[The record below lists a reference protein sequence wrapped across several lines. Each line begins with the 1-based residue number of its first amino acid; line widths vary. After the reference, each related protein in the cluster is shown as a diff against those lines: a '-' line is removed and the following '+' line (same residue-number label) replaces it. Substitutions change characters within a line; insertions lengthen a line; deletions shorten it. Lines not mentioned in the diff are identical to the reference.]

1 MNKDILRL
9 SACQALFVSSSSIMI
24 TTSAM
29 VGSNLASK
37 AQYAT
42 LGVGMTFLA
51 MMICSYPMSML
62 MGKVGRRGGFIAGAS
77 VAVCGATM
85 IAIAISKQNF
95 TLYCLSA
102 FVMGC
107 GMSCGQYLRFSAVE
121 VAGKLYKGKAIS
133 YVLAGGIIAAILGP
147 NLARFSRD
155 LLDVEFAG
163 AYVGAAVL
171 FTLMIIIIFFVN
183 FPPVVEQ
190 NKSQTKTPLLEIIT
204 RPIFIVAA
212 MSALTAYGSM
222 NLIMTAT
229 PLSMHQHGHEFSKAA
244 LVIQWHI
251 LGMFIPSLFTGT
263 LIQRLGL
270 VPMMMAGCVM
280 IIVCTLCN
288 ISGSSYAQY
297 ILALIFL
304 GVGWNF
310 LFVGATQLLTS
321 AYSEQEKSKT
331 QGFNDLLVAFS
342 VAATALTSGWF
353 LSEFGWS
360 FMNVM
365 VLVAVGVT
373 LAILIVFNFSAYRQR
388 SYAD

>member
-1 MNKDILRL
+1 
-9 SACQALFVSSSSIMI
+9 
-24 TTSAM
+24 M

-42 LGVGMTFLA
+42 LGVGMTYLA
-51 MMICSYPMSML
+51 VMMCSYPMSIL
-62 MGKVGRRGGFIAGAS
+62 MGKIGRRGGFLVGAC
-77 VAVCGATM
+77 VALCGAAL

-95 TLYCLSA
+95 ALYCLSA

-147 NLARFSRD
+147 NLARFTREM
-155 LLDVEFAG
+155 LDVEFAG
-163 AYVGAAVL
+163 AYVGAAAL
-171 FTLMIIIIFFVN
+171 FALMMLIIFFVK

-190 NKSQTKTPLLEIIT
+190 NKTQTKTPLLEIIS

-212 MSALTAYGSM
+212 MAALTAYGSM

-270 VPMMMAGCVM
+270 LPMMMAGCVM
-280 IIVCTLCN
+280 IIICTLCN
-288 ISGSSYAQY
+288 LSGSSYAQY
-297 ILALIFL
+297 ALALVLL

-310 LFVGATQLLTS
+310 LYVGATQLLTS
-321 AYSEQEKSKT
+321 AYTEQEKSKT

-342 VAATALTSGWF
+342 VAATALTSGWL

-360 FMNVM
+360 YMNTM
-365 VLVAVGVT
+365 VLVAVGIT
-373 LAILIVFNFSAYRQR
+373 LAILIIFNFSTYRER

>member
-1 MNKDILRL
+1 
-9 SACQALFVSSSSIMI
+9 MI

-29 VGSNLASK
+29 VGANLASK

-51 MMICSYPMSML
+51 MMICSYPMSIL
-62 MGKVGRRGGFIAGAS
+62 MGKIGRRGGFIIGAS
-77 VAVCGATM
+77 VALCGAVL
-85 IAIAISKQNF
+85 IAFAISRQNF
-95 TLYCLSA
+95 VLYCLSA

-107 GMSCGQYLRFSAVE
+107 GMSCGQYLRFAAVE

-133 YVLAGGIIAAILGP
+133 YVLAGGIIAAVLGP
-147 NLARFSRD
+147 NLARFTRD
-155 LLDVEFAG
+155 MLQIEFAG
-163 AYVGAAVL
+163 AYAGSAVL
-171 FTLMIIIIFFVN
+171 FTLMIFIILFVS
-183 FPPVVEQ
+183 FPPVIEE
-190 NKSQTKTPLLEIIT
+190 NKTQAKTPLSEIIV
-204 RPIFIVAA
+204 RPVFLVAA
-212 MSALTAYGSM
+212 ISALTAYGSM

-229 PLSMHQHGHEFSKAA
+229 PLSMHHHGHEFSKAA

-270 VPMMMAGCVM
+270 LPMMMAGCLM
-280 IIVCTLCN
+280 IILCTLCN
-288 ISGSSYAQY
+288 LSGSTYAQY
-297 ILALIFL
+297 ALALILL

-321 AYSEQEKSKT
+321 AYTEREKSKT
-331 QGFNDLLVAFS
+331 QGLNDLLVAFS
-342 VAATALTSGWF
+342 VAVTALTSGWF

-360 FMNVM
+360 FMNAM
-365 VLVAVGVT
+365 VLVAVGIT
-373 LAILIVFNFSAYRQR
+373 LAILIIFNFSTYRER